1 MKKLIGL
8 FIGLLLAA
16 NVFCQSNEKVSVILN
31 SSEITYGQAC
41 YLSAVYQNLI
51 ADTDT
56 EEQAVEALFNNGQLP
71 DMVYAGDSIP
81 LVNLSFIFTK
91 MMNVK
96 GGLMYRLTKGSPRYA
111 FKQLKSDG
119 ILKNNDDPSKI
130 LTGTEALSLFTSCF
144 MKYSEE
150 PVFTESL

>member
-1 MKKLIGL
+1 MKKIIGL

-16 NVFCQSNEKVSVILN
+16 TAFCQSNEKVSVILN

-56 EEQAVEALFNNGQLP
+56 EDQAIEALYNDGQLP
-71 DMVYAGDSIP
+71 DLVYAGDSIP

-91 MMNVK
+91 MMNVE
-96 GGLMYRLTKGSPRYA
+96 GGLMYRITKGSPRYA

-130 LTGTEALSLFTSCF
+130 LSGSEALTLFTTCY
-144 MKYSEE
+144 MKYTKEQVFSEDY
-150 PVFTESL
+150 